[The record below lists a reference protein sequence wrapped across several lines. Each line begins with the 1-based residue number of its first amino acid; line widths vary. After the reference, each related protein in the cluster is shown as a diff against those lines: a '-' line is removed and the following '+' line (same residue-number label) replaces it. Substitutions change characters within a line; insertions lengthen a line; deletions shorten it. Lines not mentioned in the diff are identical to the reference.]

1 MAREDLTYELIA
13 ETCQQLFAD
22 GKHTSFDAVYD
33 LIGRKGSAA
42 KVRDYIKQWRQ
53 SLAELLNTP
62 RASAVLP
69 DALVGFADQLIEQI
83 WTQAL
88 NQADSAYVERHQAL
102 EAERITW
109 GARIDAAETCADDIN
124 RQLLIARGEIQA
136 KEATIDGL
144 AVQLGELRDKLAT
157 AVQVIANK
165 EADTMRQHGELQAL
179 KTTLASERE
188 RHAEVLT
195 AEQERHAAELKATTE
210 AAEGLRKHLMTQTDE
225 VRQAARQR
233 EQALQ
238 AQLAEQKEFA
248 DGFKRRATAAEDRI
262 AEARGEAKAL
272 QSQINEQK
280 AHADQLVGLLA
291 VANANTAALHAQV
304 AELLGNLATEKA
316 NNAEQARVIN
326 VLQLQLTDLQ
336 ASAGKRLQGSAS

>member
-1 MAREDLTYELIA
+1 MAREDLTYDLVA
-13 ETCQQLFAD
+13 EQCQALFAE

-42 KVRDYIKQWRQ
+42 KVREYIKQWRQ

-88 NQADSAYVERHQAL
+88 TQADSAYVEKQQAL

-109 GARIDAAETCADDIN
+109 GERIDAAETRADDIN

-144 AVQLGELRDKLAT
+144 VGQLDETKAKLAT
-157 AVQVIANK
+157 AVQVIATK
-165 EADTMRQHGELQAL
+165 DAETMRQHGEIQAL

-238 AQLAEQKEFA
+238 TQLAEQKEFA

-272 QSQINEQK
+272 QGVINEHK
-280 AHADQLVGLLA
+280 GHVEQLVGQLA
-291 VANANTAALHAQV
+291 VAN
-304 AELLGNLATEKA
+304 A
-316 NNAEQARVIN
+316 NNAEQARAIEA
-326 VLQLQLTDLQ
+326 LQAQVAELQ
-336 ASAGKRLQGSAS
+336 ASAGKCLQGNATQGDAS

>member
-1 MAREDLTYELIA
+1 MAREDLTYDLIA
-13 ETCQQLFAD
+13 ETCQQLFAE

-42 KVRDYIKQWRQ
+42 KVREYIKQWRQ

-88 NQADSAYVERHQAL
+88 TQADSAYVEKQQAL

-109 GARIDAAETCADDIN
+109 GERIDAAEARADDIN
-124 RQLLIARGEIQA
+124 RQLLIARGETQA

-144 AVQLGELRDKLAT
+144 LGQLGELKDKLAT

-165 EADTMRQHGELQAL
+165 DAETMRQHGEIQAL

-272 QSQINEQK
+272 QSQINEHK
-280 AHADQLVGLLA
+280 AHADQLVGQLA
-291 VANANTAALHAQV
+291 VANANNTEQARAIEALQAQV
-304 AELLGNLATEKA
+304 AE
-316 NNAEQARVIN
+316 
-326 VLQLQLTDLQ
+326 LQ
-336 ASAGKRLQGSAS
+336 ASAGKRLQGNATQGNAS